1 MGTASLPHGWRL
13 LQDRRP
19 DAIFALPAAAG
30 GRGWVPPPSL
40 VDGGYVKTYDW
51 PALSSFGVPP
61 HVNRSD
67 ILCRAGL
74 AALMASL
81 SVLSAPAVAA
91 PQGGPTV
98 MIAAAEPD
106 AVEAGLK
113 VLRAGGS
120 AVDAAVAVQAVLGL
134 EEPQSS
140 GLGGGSFMTYY
151 DAKTHKVTA
160 YNGRETAPAAATPEL
175 FYGDNGKPL
184 PKGVAI
190 VGGRSAG
197 VPGAVAMLYLA
208 QSQHGKLAWKDL
220 FGDAERL
227 AADGFHVPARMA
239 AAAASNAPQ
248 ASQPDAVAY
257 FTKPDGTK
265 IKAGEIMKNPA
276 YAATVR
282 KIAAEGPKAILEG
295 PIAQQIVDRLHQGPY
310 PSTMTLKDLA
320 SYKPKATPAVCR
332 PYHEYTVCT
341 PPAPSGGPAVL
352 EGLGILARTDIRAH
366 VNDAQGWY
374 LFSQASRLMYAD
386 RDRYYGDPDF
396 VSVPMDGLLDPDYL
410 DARAKLIAPDRAG
423 PPPPPGKPKG
433 AGERAPDRTQ
443 EPGGTT
449 HLVIVDKDGN
459 AVSMTT
465 TVESIFGDGRM
476 VGGFFLNN
484 QLTDFSFSPKEGDGA
499 PAANAVAGGKR
510 PRSSMAPA
518 IVLDKQGR
526 FVAGAGSPGGPSIIA
541 FNLKVLVG
549 MLDWKLGPQDAIN
562 LPNLI
567 AFDTIYASEPARYPP
582 GVVAAL
588 AAKGVAVR
596 GGPFGEG
603 SGEQAIARTPQGLAG
618 GADPRR
624 EGVARGY

>member
-1 MGTASLPHGWRL
+1 VTPAASVRSRRL
-13 LQDRRP
+13 LP
-19 DAIFALPAAAG
+19 
-30 GRGWVPPPSL
+30 VS
-40 VDGGYVKTYDW
+40 
-51 PALSSFGVPP
+51 
-61 HVNRSD
+61 
-67 ILCRAGL
+67 L
-74 AALMASL
+74 AALVAMTA
-81 SVLSAPAVAA
+81 APAQAPAA
-91 PQGGPTV
+91 PEQGPTA

-106 AVEAGLK
+106 AVDAGLK
-113 VLRAGGS
+113 VLKAGGS

-140 GLGGGSFMTYY
+140 GLGGGAFMTYY
-151 DAKTHKVTA
+151 DAKTHQVTA
-160 YNGRETAPAAATPEL
+160 YNGREKAPAGATPEL
-175 FYGDNGKPL
+175 FYGPDGKPM
-184 PKGVAI
+184 PKGQAI

-197 VPGAVAMLYLA
+197 VPGAIAMLYLA

-220 FGDAERL
+220 FGDAEHL
-227 AADGFHVPARMA
+227 AADGFHVPKRMA
-239 AAAASNAPQ
+239 DSAASRAPQ

-265 IKAGEIMKNPA
+265 VQAGDLMKNPA
-276 YAATVR
+276 YAATLR

-295 PIAQQIVDRLHQGPY
+295 PIAAEIVAKLRQSPY
-310 PSTMTLKDLA
+310 PSSMTLQDLA

-332 PYHEYTVCT
+332 PYREYTVCV

-352 EGLGILARTDIRAH
+352 EGLGILQRTDINKH
-366 VNDAQGWY
+366 PNDTQGWY

-386 RDRYYGDPDF
+386 RDRYYGDPDY
-396 VSVPMDGLLDPDYL
+396 VSVPMEGLLAADYL
-410 DARAKLIAPDRAG
+410 DARAKLIQPDRAG
-423 PPPPPGKPKG
+423 PPPGPGNPKG
-433 AGERAPDRTQ
+433 AGVRAPDRTR

-449 HLVIVDKDGN
+449 HMVIVDKDGN

-465 TVESIFGDGRM
+465 TVESIFGDGKM

-484 QLTDFSFSPKEGDGA
+484 QLTDFSFQPKDQDGA
-499 PAANAVAGGKR
+499 PAANAPAGGKR

-549 MLDWKLGPQDAIN
+549 LLDWKFPPQEAVA

-567 AFDTIYASEPARYPP
+567 GLDSFYASEPAKFPP

-588 AAKGVAVR
+588 AAKGVTLR
-596 GGPFGEG
+596 GGGFGEG
-603 SGEQAIARTPQGLAG
+603 SGEQAIERTPSGLKG